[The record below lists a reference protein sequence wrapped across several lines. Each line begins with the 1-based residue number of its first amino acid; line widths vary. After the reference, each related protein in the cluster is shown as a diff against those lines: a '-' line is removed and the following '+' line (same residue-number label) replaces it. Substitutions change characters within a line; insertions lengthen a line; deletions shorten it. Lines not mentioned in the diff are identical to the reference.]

1 MYPNNAEDVS
11 FLAISFLIYYF
22 KEYFMRKVTV
32 ILLLAMLPAMMFSEV
47 VFMPR
52 MGFDIHK
59 GIKSHLL
66 DNAFQGIINKAINKD
81 KKEGEDPSFLKASD
95 LPNSKTLAPMFT
107 IGFDMQFI
115 SHASG
120 FTFFFNNEFSYTPK
134 FMAYERFNYAEGAF
148 GGKNF
153 EKEAGNFNEKQN
165 IMLYSFELLMGGTFR
180 RENAFNIH
188 FGIGLKVGLTPGTIK
203 LAIDAFTKGRDA
215 IPDQVTTMV
224 VPAFGGT
231 FGFTYYFTDV
241 VGLSVSVNEFLGFG
255 GFISARTTEKKD
267 DGTPKKAIGFASMG
281 FTNNFAMK
289 IGLNLRVKGVRGE
302 EM

>member
-1 MYPNNAEDVS
+1 M
-11 FLAISFLIYYF
+11 
-22 KEYFMRKVTV
+22 
-32 ILLLAMLPAMMFSEV
+32 
-47 VFMPR
+47 
-52 MGFDIHK
+52 
-59 GIKSHLL
+59 
-66 DNAFQGIINKAINKD
+66 
-81 KKEGEDPSFLKASD
+81 
-95 LPNSKTLAPMFT
+95 
-107 IGFDMQFI
+107 
-115 SHASG
+115 
-120 FTFFFNNEFSYTPK
+120 
-134 FMAYERFNYAEGAF
+134 
-148 GGKNF
+148 
-153 EKEAGNFNEKQN
+153 
-165 IMLYSFELLMGGTFR
+165 
-180 RENAFNIH
+180 
-188 FGIGLKVGLTPGTIK
+188 KVGLTPGTIK

-281 FTNNFAMK
+281 STNNFAMK